1 MRLYILTPNGNN
13 FSDQQ
18 MQKLY
23 TVYSEIIFVDKVME
37 FSELPKINDNADKVF
52 AIDPDFCDW
61 NIPTSALDIN
71 GLKAICLDTTSYSW
85 VDLEYAK
92 TKNIIITN
100 VRHWSTNAVAE
111 QGVLM
116 ALMLARKTP
125 LLIQNN
131 MQINFTTMRG
141 TELHGK
147 TAGIVGLGHIGTRLC
162 ELCKSMDMNVI
173 YWSAHSQNPDFEFVS
188 LQKLFAESDF
198 IFPAL
203 LKNKDTEKI
212 ITDELLKSMKPNTI
226 FCEIT
231 GNFLYN
237 HAFVLELAKNNK
249 IGGYGFEKAETGHTG
264 NILALPP
271 LAYYTVEAMQR
282 NTDQWLECVL
292 GISGDVKNQVN

>member
-1 MRLYILTPNGNN
+1 MRLYILAPNGNN
-13 FSDQQ
+13 FSNSQ
-18 MQKLY
+18 MEKLY
-23 TVYSEIIFVDKVME
+23 TVYSEIIFVDKVMR
-37 FSELPKINDNADKVF
+37 FSELPKINDDTNKVF

-61 NIPTSALDIN
+61 NIPNYALDTN

-111 QGVLM
+111 QGILM
-116 ALMLARKTP
+116 ALMLARKIP
-125 LLIQNN
+125 LLTQNN
-131 MQINFTTMRG
+131 MQINFATMRG
-141 TELHGK
+141 TELHSK
-147 TAGIVGLGHIGTRLC
+147 TAGIIGLGHIGTRLC
-162 ELCKSMDMNVI
+162 ELLKGIGMKVV
-173 YWSAHSQNPDFEFVS
+173 YWSAHSQNSDFEFVPI
-188 LQKLFAESDF
+188 QQLFAESDF

-231 GNFLYN
+231 ANFLYN
-237 HAFVLELAKNNK
+237 HNLLLELAKTNK
-249 IGGYGFEKAETGHTG
+249 IGGYGFEKAETGYTG

-271 LAYYTVEAMQR
+271 LAYYTVEAMQK
-282 NTDQWLECVL
+282 NINQWLECML
-292 GISGDVKNQVN
+292 GISGNVKNQVN

>member
-18 MQKLY
+18 MQKLS
-23 TVYSEIIFVDKVME
+23 TVYSEIIFVDKVIE
-37 FSELPKINDNADKVF
+37 FSKLPKIDDDTDKVF

-61 NIPTSALDIN
+61 NIPNSALDTN

-111 QGVLM
+111 QGILM
-116 ALMLARKTP
+116 ALMLARKIP
-125 LLIQNN
+125 LLTQNN
-131 MQINFTTMRG
+131 MQINFATMRG
-141 TELHGK
+141 TELRGK

-162 ELCKSMDMNVI
+162 ELCKGMGMNVV
-173 YWSAHSQNPDFEFVS
+173 YWSAHSRKPDFQFVS
-188 LQKLFAESDF
+188 LQQLFAESDF

-203 LKNKDTEKI
+203 LKNIDTKKI

-237 HAFVLELAKNNK
+237 HNLLLELAKTDK
-249 IGGYGFEKAETGHTG
+249 IGGYGFEKAQTGYTG

-271 LAYYTVEAMQR
+271 LAYYTIEAMQQ
-282 NTDQWLECVL
+282 NINQWLECIL
-292 GISGDVKNQVN
+292 GISGNVKNQVN